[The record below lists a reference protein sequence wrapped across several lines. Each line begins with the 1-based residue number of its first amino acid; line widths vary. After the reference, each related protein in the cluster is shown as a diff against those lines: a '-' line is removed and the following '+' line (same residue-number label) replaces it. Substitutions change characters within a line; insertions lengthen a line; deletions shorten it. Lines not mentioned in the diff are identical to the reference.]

1 MRKLLIAGTAAL
13 SLGLSGCGDGGKSG
27 NDTTA
32 QVSGKVGLDAIEDA
46 EGLSTAA
53 KMLKE
58 AGLEKMLE
66 GRGSYTI
73 FAPSDEAFASLP
85 EEQRK
90 ALEAEEGRPQLV
102 ALLRQHMASGYL
114 TTEDIAKNAADADG
128 LTLASLGAAP
138 IAVRAQDKAILL
150 GAGDDA
156 ARVIGDP
163 VAAGNNIVY
172 RIDRLIPPPAA

>member
-1 MRKLLIAGTAAL
+1 MRKLLIAGAVLAL
-13 SLGLSGCGDGGKSG
+13 SLTGCDEAGKGDENGTATASGEAGLG
-27 NDTTA
+27 
-32 QVSGKVGLDAIEDA
+32 AIDDA

-53 KMLKE
+53 KLLKD

-73 FAPSDEAFASLP
+73 FAPSDEAFAALP
-85 EEQRK
+85 EDQRK
-90 ALEAEEGRPQLV
+90 SLQSEEGRPQLL

-114 TTEDIAKNAADADG
+114 TAEDIAKNAGDADG
-128 LTLASLGAAP
+128 LQLASLGAGP
-138 IAVRAQDKAILL
+138 IAVRAQDDKILL
-150 GAGDDA
+150 GEGEAA
-156 ARVIGDP
+156 ARVVGAP